1 MKLAL
6 PRVVLS
12 RSLSP
17 KQKLILK
24 WASVPLFY
32 LLCLLVFVRVTF
44 PYRALKARLVAEFNA
59 RSKERMLEIGE
70 LSGSGMFGIE
80 AERVRLVP
88 VASGAGG
95 VAALSFD
102 SATISASALSALIGN
117 ISVAYDL
124 EVGGGEIEGSFF
136 QNDEGAEL
144 EIQSSA
150 VDISGL
156 SVLADMIGLPMG
168 GVLGGEAE
176 LKLPQGKMSEAE
188 GKFSFNI
195 ADLSVGDG
203 KAKVRNTIAL
213 PKIRAGTLV
222 LDAQVEKGRMDLKEL
237 SASGP
242 DLDFKAEGK
251 VRLREPFDKSVVDV
265 DAGFQFKEAY
275 TTQSDLTKSI
285 FGSPDGKVPGLFD
298 MDPNVRKAKD
308 EKGYYRWR
316 VSGLLAK
323 PSFRPVQP
331 KSTSTKKD

>member
-1 MKLAL
+1 
-6 PRVVLS
+6 VNLS
-12 RSLSP
+12 WNQVRNLTLTP

-24 WASVPLFY
+24 WASVPVLY

-44 PYRALKARLVAEFNA
+44 PYGALKARLIAEFNA
-59 RSKERMLEIGE
+59 RSKERMLEIKD
-70 LSGSGMFGIE
+70 LSGAGLFGIE
-80 AERVRLVP
+80 AEGVRLVP
-88 VASGAGG
+88 ITRDASAVAGLA
-95 VAALSFD
+95 FD
-102 SATISASALSALIGN
+102 SATVSVAPLSALIGN
-117 ISVAYDL
+117 IGVDYHL
-124 EVGGGEIEGSFF
+124 EVGGGEIQGSFF
-136 QNDEGAEL
+136 QNDEAAEFEL
-144 EIQSSA
+144 TSDA

-156 SVLADMIGLPMG
+156 SVLADMIGLP
-168 GVLGGEAE
+168 LGGTLGGDVE

-188 GKFSFNI
+188 GKFAFNI
-195 ADLSVGDG
+195 SDLTVGDG

-213 PKIRAGTLV
+213 PKINAGNLV
-222 LDAQVEKGRMDLKEL
+222 LDAKVEKGRMDVSEL
-237 SASGP
+237 SAQGP

-275 TTQSDLTKSI
+275 TSQSDLTKSI

-308 EKGYYRWR
+308 DKGYYRWR

-331 KSTSTKKD
+331 KATKGD

>member
-1 MKLAL
+1 MKLVF
-6 PRVVLS
+6 PRKITLTA
-12 RSLSP
+12 

-24 WASVPLFY
+24 WASVPIFY
-32 LLCLLVFVRVTF
+32 LFCLLIFVRVTF

-59 RSKERMLEIGE
+59 RSKERVLEIE
-70 LSGSGMFGIE
+70 DLSGAGMFGIE

-88 VASGAGG
+88 IAVGATG

-102 SATISASALSALIGN
+102 SATVSVSPFSALIGN
-117 ISVAYDL
+117 VGVAYDL
-124 EVGGGEIEGSFF
+124 EVGGGEIQGSFF
-136 QNDEGAEL
+136 QNDDVAEL

-156 SVLADMIGLPMG
+156 SVLADMIGLPLG

-176 LKLPQGKMSEAE
+176 LRLPQGKMSEAE
-188 GKFSFNI
+188 GKFAFNI
-195 ADLSVGDG
+195 SDLTVGDG

-237 SASGP
+237 SAQGQ

-275 TTQSDLTKSI
+275 TAQSDLTKSI

-323 PSFRPVQP
+323 PGFRPVQP
-331 KSTSTKKD
+331 KSGPAKKD